1 MSKIEEALEKAKQLR
16 GASKA
21 KEPVLLKRINEQIEP
36 IEVNNPYIV
45 SITQPDSPVVEEY
58 KKLKSIVIR
67 ETKSNFLNTIMITS
81 AIDNEGK
88 TLTAINFAI
97 SLAQEID
104 HSILLIDAD
113 IRKPK
118 IHEYLGIKPKYGLSH
133 YLTRDMDVSEILIKT
148 GIGNLVFI
156 PAGNE
161 SKNPAELLAST
172 KMKLFI
178 DELKHRYVDRYIVI
192 DTPPLLPFADAI
204 IIGSYV
210 DGIIFVVKEGHAQ
223 LKSIKEALNII
234 KNLNIL
240 GVVFNGASNENLD
253 GHYYS
258 RYYRYNQE
266 RKEMQ

>member
-16 GASKA
+16 GAPTAKA
-21 KEPVLLKRINEQIEP
+21 PVLLKRINEEIEP
-36 IEVNNPYIV
+36 IEVNNPYVI

-118 IHEYLGIKPKYGLSH
+118 IHKYLGIKPEHGLSD

-148 GIGNLVFI
+148 VIGNLVF
-156 PAGNE
+156 PLVANE
-161 SKNPAELLAST
+161 SKNPAELLASK
-172 KMKLFI
+172 KMK
-178 DELKHRYVDRYIVI
+178 
-192 DTPPLLPFADAI
+192 
-204 IIGSYV
+204 S
-210 DGIIFVVKEGHAQ
+210 
-223 LKSIKEALNII
+223 
-234 KNLNIL
+234 
-240 GVVFNGASNENLD
+240 
-253 GHYYS
+253 
-258 RYYRYNQE
+258 
-266 RKEMQ
+266 